1 MQFPTAALRLLPL
14 CLLALLP
21 RYPSAVPTRTSA
33 SATAAAARF
42 AQRLSAA
49 ATGAVP
55 VTPFLV
61 PVWQGQQFT
70 GPDLGPGLLLKALQG
85 EASKLSLA
93 SPQTFKVGDFGKPAS
108 GKGTDS
114 SGHHPASESRDDIKA
129 SDHDA
134 VWDGVHKVFE
144 GAVAQLREAQAQSKR
159 RRLLFLGGDH
169 VLASGTI
176 GAMLAHDAKTNVVY
190 VDAHADI
197 SNRQPGTTQY
207 PYLHGHPV
215 AAAMGLDSYKAN
227 RPHGDALLPAGQLA
241 YAGLRHLKCTAF
253 RDLMCFLGTP
263 AGAAATARA
272 GDFSPPESCEG
283 ETKDNTC
290 ALDAGSPLCK
300 KQKDT
305 QAGVKCRL
313 EAAPTFMN
321 LTPKEVSADGAA
333 AAKRVLEKWGYTTG
347 TAGGKKPCIHISFD
361 IDSLDPSLTPATGTP
376 VPGGISLAGIEGFF
390 GTLSP
395 HVCSM
400 DVVEFNPALGSGD
413 AETATAPSSADGPTS
428 KATATTLH
436 NVVKAVLAAFSKPL
450 V

>member
-1 MQFPTAALRLLPL
+1 MLFPTAALRLLPL

-21 RYPSAVPTRTSA
+21 RYPSAVPTRTPSTA
-33 SATAAAARF
+33 AAAARF